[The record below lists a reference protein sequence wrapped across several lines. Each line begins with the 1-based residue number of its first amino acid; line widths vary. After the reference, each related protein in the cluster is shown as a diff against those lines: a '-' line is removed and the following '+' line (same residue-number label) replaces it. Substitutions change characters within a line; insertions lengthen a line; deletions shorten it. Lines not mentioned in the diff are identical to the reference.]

1 MWRLVDI
8 KNEEEQVNPK
18 YSHEMPIHSV
28 GIQANPFVFV

>member
-18 YSHEMPIHSV
+18 DSHEMPIHSV